1 MPTATARCKLDA
13 TNGKGIMYFKE
24 AIGEVIREERL
35 AQGKPMR
42 AITDNGHIALSYLSE
57 VERGHKEASSIVLER
72 IADGLGK
79 EPYELVIEA
88 GLKMYR
94 DRLPDVVYLPDR
106 AGWYDQ
112 YSDLIRT

>member
-1 MPTATARCKLDA
+1 
-13 TNGKGIMYFKE
+13 MYYKD

-35 AQGKPMR
+35 AQGKTMR

-57 VERGHKEASSIVLER
+57 VERGHKEASSLILER

-94 DRLPDVVYLPDR
+94 DSLPDVVYLPDKT
-106 AGWYDQ
+106 AWAEQ

>member
-1 MPTATARCKLDA
+1 
-13 TNGKGIMYFKE
+13 MYYKD

-35 AQGKPMR
+35 AQGMTMR
-42 AITDNGHIALSYLSE
+42 SLADSSPIALGYLSE

-79 EPYELVIEA
+79 ETYELVIEA
-88 GLKMYR
+88 GMKMYR
-94 DRLPDVVYLPDR
+94 DKLPEVVYLPDKTD
-106 AGWYDQ
+106 WYNQ

>member
-1 MPTATARCKLDA
+1 
-13 TNGKGIMYFKE
+13 MYFRE
-24 AIGEVIREERL
+24 ALGEVIREERL
-35 AQGKPMR
+35 AQELTMR
-42 AITDNGHIALSYLSE
+42 SLADSSPIALGYLSE

-79 EPYELVIEA
+79 EPYELVMEA

-106 AGWYDQ
+106 TAWAEQ
-112 YSDLIRT
+112 YSDLIQQ

>member
-1 MPTATARCKLDA
+1 
-13 TNGKGIMYFKE
+13 MYYKE
-24 AIGEVIREERL
+24 ALGEVIREERL

-88 GLKMYR
+88 GMKMYW
-94 DRLPDVVYLPDR
+94 DRLPEIVYLPDK
-106 AGWYDQ
+106 ADWYDQ
-112 YSDLIRT
+112 YSDLIQQ

>member
-1 MPTATARCKLDA
+1 
-13 TNGKGIMYFKE
+13 MYYKD

-35 AQGKPMR
+35 AQGMTMR
-42 AITDNGHIALSYLSE
+42 SLADSSPIAIGYLSE

-88 GLKMYR
+88 GMKMYR
-94 DRLPDVVYLPDR
+94 DRLPEVVYLPDR